1 LSEGIVFLVGAG
13 PGDPDL
19 ITVKAFMILK
29 KADVI
34 VYDRLVSKEL
44 LETLPNSAEKIYV
57 GKHSSNHPIP
67 QSQIV
72 EMLVRNA
79 KQGKKVVRLKGG
91 DPFLFGRG
99 GEEAEYL
106 KKEGVK
112 FEVIP
117 GISSA
122 LAAPAYFGIP
132 VTHRYHS
139 SSVAIVTGHEDPD
152 KKHSRINWE
161 KLATVTDTIVV
172 LMGIKRLNEIT
183 DSLIKGGLDQKTPAA
198 IIEWGTTK
206 QQRIT
211 EGLLNNLHKKASS
224 AGVKPPA
231 VIVIGEV
238 VKLRE
243 KLSWFSDIDT

>member
-1 LSEGIVFLVGAG
+1 
-13 PGDPDL
+13 
-19 ITVKAFMILK
+19 M
-29 KADVI
+29 
-34 VYDRLVSKEL
+34 
-44 LETLPNSAEKIYV
+44 LECFPTYIFFA
-57 GKHSSNHPIP
+57 
-67 QSQIV
+67 
-72 EMLVRNA
+72 
-79 KQGKKVVRLKGG
+79 
-91 DPFLFGRG
+91 LFGRG